1 MQGSNLNR
9 ESYKSKR
16 KTQPKRNMKI
26 TRAKKQMMAKPKE
39 ISSTPKLR
47 EIYSTKIEWATKIL
61 PKLKE

>member
-9 ESYKSKR
+9 EGYKSKR
-16 KTQPKRNMKI
+16 KSQPKRNMNI

-39 ISSTPKLR
+39 IGSTPKLR
-47 EIYSTKIEWATKIL
+47 EIYSTRIEWATKIL

>member
-1 MQGSNLNR
+1 MNR
-9 ESYKSKR
+9 EGYKSKR
-16 KTQPKRNMKI
+16 KTQPKRNMSI

-47 EIYSTKIEWATKIL
+47 LIYATKIEWATKML